1 MIDFQNKTIFKLK
14 SIKNEEGFNIVK
26 DILISKEVIIAAF
39 SSMRDKLIFTDKRII
54 SVNVQGLTGTKIDY
68 TTIPYSKIHTY
79 SIETSGLLDLDAEID
94 VVISGLGTIRFE
106 LTGSTNIKEICLKM
120 SEKILN

>member
-26 DILISKEVIIAAF
+26 DIVIPKEVIIAAF

-68 TTIPYSKIHTY
+68 TTIPYSKIQTY